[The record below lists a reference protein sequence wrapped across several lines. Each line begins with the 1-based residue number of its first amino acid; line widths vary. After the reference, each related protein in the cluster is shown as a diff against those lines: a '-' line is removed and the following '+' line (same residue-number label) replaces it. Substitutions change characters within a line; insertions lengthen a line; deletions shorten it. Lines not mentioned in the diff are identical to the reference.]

1 MYWDSH
7 MHTSFSF
14 DSDAAPEDQ
23 IRRAAEIGLPGI
35 CITDHM
41 DFVWGDDQPYLYDA
55 DAYCRTLSALREK
68 YADRIR
74 INIGIE
80 LGCQAEMTDTL
91 AAALAEHPYD
101 FVIGSTHFAEGMDP
115 YYREY
120 FDGRTNPEGF
130 RAFFERILENLE
142 AFDDFDTLGHLDY
155 VTRYGI
161 EGNGIYDWIDYRE
174 IFEAVLRH
182 LIAKDICLEVNTSG
196 FRYGAGPNPCE
207 GLLRFYRSLG
217 GRLIT
222 LGADAHTPDRIAY
235 AFDRIGELLKGCGFT
250 EYMVFT
256 NRKAE
261 AFPL

>member
-130 RAFFERILENLE
+130 RAFFERILENIKHVYHDLRVPVTVRVPTIPGCNDSDE
-142 AFDDFDTLGHLDY
+142 NIAATARFVAAELGREVPVHLRPY
-155 VTRYGI
+155 HQLG
-161 EGNGIYDWIDYRE
+161 ESKNE
-174 IFEAVLRH
+174 
-182 LIAKDICLEVNTSG
+182 
-196 FRYGAGPNPCE
+196 
-207 GLLRFYRSLG
+207 SLG
-217 GRLIT
+217 RKPDLSVEVPSEEHMQRL
-222 LGADAHTPDRIAY
+222 
-235 AFDRIGELLKGCGFT
+235 FEL
-250 EYMVFT
+250 
-256 NRKAE
+256 
-261 AFPL
+261 